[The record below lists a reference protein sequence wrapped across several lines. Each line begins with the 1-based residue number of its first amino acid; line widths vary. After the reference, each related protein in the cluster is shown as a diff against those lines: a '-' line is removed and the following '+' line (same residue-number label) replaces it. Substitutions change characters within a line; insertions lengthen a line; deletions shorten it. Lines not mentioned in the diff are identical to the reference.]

1 MLNPIQTTQKGFMCG
16 SGRNARSCD
25 APLWSYRAARL
36 ATRRASASCI
46 RRACVQCTAPG
57 PTRPR
62 GETVNWLL
70 LAILGYVL
78 VQFAIGT
85 WVSRRMAS
93 EADYILAGRRLGV
106 GLITFS
112 VFATYFGAEAI
123 VASGGAVYEKG
134 LTGALVDPVGYAV
147 AIILVGVFFARAL
160 WSRGLTTFADLFR
173 HRYSAGVEQL
183 VVVVLVPGSVIWA
196 AAQVRAFGQIMS
208 ANSGLG
214 LVAAITLA
222 AFLVAAYSVVGGLLA
237 DAVTDVIQGLAVVF
251 GLILLGAVVAVHVG
265 GVPAGLARLEPE
277 QLQLF
282 RADAGLLDM
291 LEQLAVPIG
300 GTIVAVELISRFLG
314 ARTAEVARLGTV
326 LGGAMYLLIGLIP
339 VFLGLMAPHITGTVS
354 DSEQV
359 VPRLAE
365 VFLPGVLYVAFVG
378 AIISA
383 ILSAVHA
390 ALHAPASQISHNIVV
405 RLVPGMTDR
414 GKLWSVRFTVMA
426 LSIVAYL
433 LSVTSQRIHDLVE
446 TASAFGSAGV
456 FVTALFALFTRFGGA
471 ASAYASVAAGMLV
484 WAAGKYAVG
493 TGHALPFRVAGGHD
507 RLRRRCFAGA
517 PTQMNNHS
525 EIGGVA
531 VKPALP
537 LRTAAAFC
545 PDQR

>member
-1 MLNPIQTTQKGFMCG
+1 M
-16 SGRNARSCD
+16 
-25 APLWSYRAARL
+25 
-36 ATRRASASCI
+36 
-46 RRACVQCTAPG
+46 G

-62 GETVNWLL
+62 GETVNWVL
-70 LAILGYVL
+70 LAILAYVL

-251 GLILLGAVVAVHVG
+251 GLILLGAVVAIHVG
-265 GVPAGLARLEPE
+265 GIPAGLARLEPE

-282 RADAGLLDM
+282 RADAGLPDM

-326 LGGAMYLLIGLIP
+326 LGGAMYLVIGLIP
-339 VFLGLMAPHITGTVS
+339 VFLGLMAPHVTGTVP

-390 ALHAPASQISHNIVV
+390 ALHAPASQISHNIVL
-405 RLVPGMTDR
+405 RLIPGMTDR

-456 FVTALFALFTRFGGA
+456 FVTALFALFTRFGGS

-493 TGHALPFRVAGGHD
+493 LATPYLFGLLAATIAYVGVALLE
-507 RLRRRCFAGA
+507 LRR
-517 PTQMNNHS
+517 
-525 EIGGVA
+525 
-531 VKPALP
+531 K
-537 LRTAAAFC
+537 
-545 PDQR
+545 